1 MTLETSQIL
10 NSCLDQQNLRQQ
22 SWYCTNDCKRPKTLK
37 WLDDERHP
45 HLLRQFLKDVE
56 PQERLSLEQPYQ
68 PGRSKLHGTVTAAFL
83 GSVLNMSAAKRGP
96 NWTNEEDESLC
107 EAWLNCSQDSI
118 VGIQQKSDT
127 LYERVCETFVEI
139 CNQKGLG
146 NNPGLRAP
154 SGIKARWH
162 VISKACSKFAGN
174 LAQVINRQRSGA
186 TPQDNINEAL
196 ILYKK
201 DTNHSFTHMTSFR
214 ILQNAPKWIIYE
226 SNLKDKTSS
235 GTKRKLVEDTD
246 TVENDDCVPS
256 TSSQISRPLGVK
268 SSKTILENRSNLSKS
283 SMELAAAAKQVARA
297 AAAKSKLTKEKI
309 AAINRLADTTIMTT
323 DTANL
328 SDTARRYIE
337 IQQKL
342 ILEKLQSD
350 ASGGDFDAGD
360 GEDNDEDEVVSDKG
374 VEFLDSEED

>member
-1 MTLETSQIL
+1 
-10 NSCLDQQNLRQQ
+10 
-22 SWYCTNDCKRPKTLK
+22 
-37 WLDDERHP
+37 
-45 HLLRQFLKDVE
+45 
-56 PQERLSLEQPYQ
+56 
-68 PGRSKLHGTVTAAFL
+68 
-83 GSVLNMSAAKRGP
+83 MSAAKRGP

-127 LYERVCETFVEI
+127 LYERVFETFVEI

-256 TSSQISRPLGVK
+256 TSSQMSRPLGVK

-323 DTANL
+323 DTSNL
-328 SDTARRYIE
+328 SDTARTYIE

-350 ASGGDFDAGD
+350 ASGGHFDAGD